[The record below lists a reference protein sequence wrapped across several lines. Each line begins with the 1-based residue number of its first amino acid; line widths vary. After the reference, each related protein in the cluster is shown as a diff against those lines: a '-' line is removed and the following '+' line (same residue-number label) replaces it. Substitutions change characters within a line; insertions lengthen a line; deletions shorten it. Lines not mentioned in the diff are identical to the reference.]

1 MCRYKLFLVIFFLNT
16 AHTWGWG
23 FAAHKQINRYAV
35 FTLPPAMF
43 TFYKYHLAYITE
55 NAVNPDKRR
64 YIMEGEAARHYIDLD
79 YYEDTTF
86 CETASYWQQA
96 LKAYPQDSLLEHGIV
111 PWHIY
116 RMKSALTAAFKQ
128 KDLVKI
134 LKISTDIGHYLSD
147 ANVPLHTTQ
156 NYNGQLTGQE
166 GIHGLW
172 ETRIPAL
179 FSEGY
184 DFWVGRASY
193 LSDPQKSAWEAILQA
208 YAGVDSVLTFEKQL
222 TDHFPAFKKYSFEQQ
237 GGTLRKVYAKSYV
250 QAYHTLLDGQVER
263 QMRASIKLI
272 GNFWLTC
279 WIDADKP
286 NLDELLVFPLEE
298 SQLQEDFSKEPPL
311 KVRECGD

>member
-1 MCRYKLFLVIFFLNT
+1 MCRYKLFLVIFFLNIS
-16 AHTWGWG
+16 HTWGWG

-86 CETASYWQQA
+86 YETASYWQQA
-96 LKAYPQDSLLEHGIV
+96 LKAYPQDTLLGHGIV

-116 RMKSALTAAFKQ
+116 RMKGALTAAFKQ

-134 LKISTDIGHYLSD
+134 LKLSTELGHYLAD

-156 NYNGQLTGQE
+156 NYNGQFSGQE
-166 GIHGLW
+166 GIHALW

-179 FSEGY
+179 FIEDY
-184 DFWVGRASY
+184 DFWVGKASY
-193 LSDPQKSAWEAILQA
+193 LPDSQESAWKAILQA
-208 YAGVDSVLTFEKQL
+208 HAAVDSVLTLEKQL
-222 TDHFPAFKKYSFEQQ
+222 TDNFPALKKYSFEQQ
-237 GGTLRKVYAKSYV
+237 GGILTKVYAKSYV

-272 GNFWLTC
+272 GDFWLTC

-298 SQLQEDFSKEPPL
+298 SQLQEEFSNEPQI